1 MGHESFQRDESIPL
15 SSNRSLG
22 FVFAGAFLVIGVL
35 PLVWGSGVRP
45 WSLMIAAGFMLCA
58 LAAPSLLGPLNRAWM
73 RFGMLLHRIVSPVV
87 LGIMF
92 FLVITPMG
100 TVMRLLGKDPL
111 RLRYDGNA
119 STYWVD
125 RTPPGPPPQSLNH
138 QF

>member
-1 MGHESFQRDESIPL
+1 MGHESFQREESIPL

-35 PLVWGSGVRP
+35 PLVWGSGVRV
-45 WSLMIAAGFMLCA
+45 WSLMIAAGFVLVA
-58 LAAPSLLGPLNRAWM
+58 FAAPSLLGPLNRAWM
-73 RFGMLLHRIVSPVV
+73 RLGMVLHRIVSPIV

-111 RLRYDGNA
+111 RLRYDENA

-125 RTPPGPPPQSLNH
+125 RTPPGPSPQSLNH

>member
-1 MGHESFQRDESIPL
+1 MGHESFHRDESIPL
-15 SSNRSLG
+15 SSNRAFG
-22 FVFAGAFLVIGVL
+22 FVFVGAFLVIGML
-35 PLVWGSGVRP
+35 PLVWGSGVRV
-45 WSLMIAAGFMLCA
+45 WSLMVAAGFMLVA

-73 RFGMLLHRIVSPVV
+73 RLGMLLHRIVSPIV

-100 TVMRLLGKDPL
+100 IVMRLLGKDPL